1 MKGGEGMKKVRFIH
15 HYGYGE
21 NEKDVETIEFPDNIT
36 DKEIQ
41 EEFDQFVWEKIG
53 DDFYWEEEE

>member
-1 MKGGEGMKKVRFIH
+1 MKGDEGMKKVKFIH

-21 NEKDVETIEFPDNIT
+21 HEKDVETIEFPDNT
-36 DKEIQ
+36 TAKEIQ
-41 EEFDQFVWEKIG
+41 KEFEQFVWEKIG